1 MGGMAR
7 TVQAEVY
14 TVRREAFIETAQRLM
29 QAKGYEQMSIQD
41 VLDQLEA
48 SRGAFYH
55 YFDSKQA
62 LLEAVIERMVE
73 AGLGSVAPVV
83 DDPRLTAL
91 EKLKGL
97 FGGIG
102 QWKTERKALVLSLLP
117 VWTSDQNAIVRE
129 KLRHG
134 LSGRIVPLLSRI
146 IEQGIAE
153 GDFAVTKPIETA
165 EVFLMMLLGF
175 QEIATDLFLER
186 QANAIGYDDVV
197 ERFNGYTDAFERIL
211 GAPRGS
217 IDLMDD
223 TVMRAWFG

>member
-1 MGGMAR
+1 MAR
-7 TVQAEVY
+7 TVKAEVY
-14 TVRREAFIETAQRLM
+14 TVRREAFIDTAQRLM
-29 QAKGYEQMSIQD
+29 QAKGYEQVSIQD

-62 LLEAVIERMVE
+62 LLEAVIERMIE

-91 EKLKGL
+91 EKLKGV
-97 FGGIG
+97 FSGIA
-102 QWKTERKALVLSLLP
+102 QWKTERKALVLSVLQ
-117 VWTSDQNAIVRE
+117 VWTSDDNAIVRE
-129 KLRHG
+129 KFRHG
-134 LSGRIVPLLSRI
+134 LSGRIVPFLSRI

-153 GDFAVTKPIETA
+153 GSFAVTRPVETA
-165 EVFLMMLLGF
+165 QVFLIMLLGF

-186 QANAIGYDDVV
+186 QANAIGYDEVV
-197 ERFNGYTDAFERIL
+197 ARFSSYTDAFERIL
-211 GAPRGS
+211 GARPGS
-217 IDLMDD
+217 VDIIDD